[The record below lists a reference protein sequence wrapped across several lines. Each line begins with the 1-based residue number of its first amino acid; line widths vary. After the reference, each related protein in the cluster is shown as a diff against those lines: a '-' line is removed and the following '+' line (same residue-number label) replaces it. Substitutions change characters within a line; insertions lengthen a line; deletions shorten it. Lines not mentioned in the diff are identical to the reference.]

1 MKEEKKMAVKYSSTD
16 YLYLSARLRA
26 REASLVGKE
35 HLARYRAM
43 SSAAEIT
50 AALVAEGIFPADT
63 PREQALEAMLREGF
77 ATVLSAAPDPAL
89 FAFLQYPYDCH
100 NLKAALKCHYRGA
113 SAAELLID
121 AGSVPAAEIV
131 KVPVELPA
139 ALPAHLREAVERAR
153 EAYERTRDPREID
166 FVLDAACFADMAGNA
181 AALPA
186 AARLVRIRA
195 EMTNLR
201 TCRRLLAM
209 GAGEPGEV
217 MLSRAFLPGGV
228 TDLAT
233 LLAAYRAGESGFAA
247 LVAKG
252 EFSRVFESA
261 DPAEVDLAMDNA
273 YLALAKEQARVPYG
287 AEVAIGYL
295 VGVEYAVK
303 NLRILL
309 VAKETGAD
317 DATLGGRLR
326 ENYV

>member
-1 MKEEKKMAVKYSSTD
+1 MRNEKKTAVSYSPTD

-26 REASLVGKE
+26 KEASLVGKE

-43 SSAAEIT
+43 HSAAEIT
-50 AALVAEGIFPADT
+50 AALVAEGIFPADM
-63 PREQALEAMLREGF
+63 PREQALTAMLREGF
-77 ATVLSAAPDPAL
+77 ATVTQGAPNPEL

-100 NLKAALKCHYRGA
+100 NLKTALKCHYLGRTPEA
-113 SAAELLID
+113 LLID
-121 AGSVPAAEIV
+121 AGTVPAAEMGQIPTQV
-131 KVPVELPA
+131 PA
-139 ALPAHLREAVERAR
+139 ALPAHLREGVEKAR
-153 EAYERTRDPREID
+153 EVFEQTRDPREID
-166 FVLDAACFADMAGNA
+166 FILDAACFADMEASA

-186 AARLVRIRA
+186 AAAMVSARA

-201 TCRRLLAM
+201 TCRRILAM
-209 GAGEPGEV
+209 RAGEAGEV

-228 TDLAT
+228 TT
-233 LLAAYRAGESGFAA
+233 KEQLLEAYREGESGFAA

-252 EFSRVFESA
+252 KFARVFESE
-261 DPAEVDLAMDNA
+261 DPAVIDLEMDNA
-273 YLALAKEQARVPYG
+273 YLALAREGARAPFG
-287 AEVAIGYL
+287 AEIAIGYL

-309 VAKETGAD
+309 VAKETGTD

>member
-1 MKEEKKMAVKYSSTD
+1 MKEERKMAVKYSPTD

-26 REASLVGKE
+26 REATLVGKE

-43 SSAAEIT
+43 HSAAEIT

-63 PREQALEAMLREGF
+63 PREQALEALLREGF
-77 ATVLSAAPDPAL
+77 ATVREAAPDPAL
-89 FAFLQYPYDCH
+89 FAFLQYPFDCH
-100 NLKAALKCHYRGA
+100 NLKTVLKCHYLGRAPEG
-113 SAAELLID
+113 LLID
-121 AGSVPAAEIV
+121 AGSVSAEQIAKIPADV
-131 KVPVELPA
+131 PA
-139 ALPAHLREAVERAR
+139 ALPAHLREGVERAR
-153 EAYERTRDPREID
+153 DAYERTRDPREID
-166 FVLDAACFADMAGNA
+166 FVLDAACFADMAQNA

-186 AARLVRIRA
+186 AARLVRARA

-201 TCRRLLAM
+201 TCRRLLSM
-209 GAGEPGEV
+209 QAGEPGEV

-233 LLAAYRAGESGFAA
+233 LLAAYREGESGFAA
-247 LVAKG
+247 LVAKS
-252 EFSRVFESA
+252 EFARVFESA
-261 DPAEVDLAMDNA
+261 DPAATDLAMDNA
-273 YLALAKEQARVPYG
+273 YLAVAKEQARVPYG
-287 AEVAIGYL
+287 AEIAIGYL

-309 VAKETGAD
+309 VARETDAD